1 MERLTHQKINTKLK
15 SNNYYKTMMNK
26 ITCVIRT
33 LACAGSLL
41 DTPVELLTIDMR
53 VEVLIIESD
62 TTVDLLMDRLTD
74 IARIMRTDVSV
85 GGREH
90 KRVLHV

>member
-15 SNNYYKTMMNK
+15 SNNYYKTILNK

-33 LACAGSLL
+33 LACAGALL

-53 VEVLIIESD
+53 VEVLIIVSD
-62 TTVDLLMDRLTD
+62 VVVDLLMDRLTD
-74 IARIMRTDVSV
+74 IARVRRTEVSV
-85 GGREH
+85 GGREY